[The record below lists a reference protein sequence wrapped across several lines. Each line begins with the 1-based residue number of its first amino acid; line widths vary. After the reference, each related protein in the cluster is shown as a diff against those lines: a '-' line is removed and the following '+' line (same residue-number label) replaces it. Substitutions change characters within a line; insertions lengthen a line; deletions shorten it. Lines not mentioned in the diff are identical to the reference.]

1 VTWAPLAVVPS
12 PKFHSYPVIWPT
24 LAEEPVALKVM
35 AWFTAPVVGALMAAA
50 TACPIWMVC
59 VAVALPP

>member
-1 VTWAPLAVVPS
+1 
-12 PKFHSYPVIWPT
+12 VIWPT
-24 LAEEPVALKVM
+24 LAEEPVPLKVM
-35 AWFTAPVVGALMAAA
+35 AWFTAPVVGALMATA